1 MKQGSRATA
10 KKRQI
15 LHRPLHC
22 ESDSSSSLAE
32 SNDSL
37 SGQDSNRHK
46 EKEHYNKLKVNIDS
60 ISRNKVLSGKIF
72 LHSTACMDR
81 VMTDCNL
88 NVSIVYIICL
98 SYT

>member
-1 MKQGSRATA
+1 MAAPKNELHYDRLKMKQGSRATA

-60 ISRNKVLSGKIF
+60 ISRNKVLSGKI
-72 LHSTACMDR
+72 HVQYYMHGQSHDR
-81 VMTDCNL
+81 L
-88 NVSIVYIICL
+88 
-98 SYT
+98 